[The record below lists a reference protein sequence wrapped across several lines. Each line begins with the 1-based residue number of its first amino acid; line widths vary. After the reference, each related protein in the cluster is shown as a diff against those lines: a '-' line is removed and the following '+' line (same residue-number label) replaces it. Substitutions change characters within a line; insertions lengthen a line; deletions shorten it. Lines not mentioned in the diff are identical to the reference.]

1 MPINSFLKFL
11 SKYPGKYYYR
21 KKINSITAL
30 KIQITVKYLSEYKVI
45 LNNYI
50 TDQNRLKNVINV
62 FHMSHFLK
70 KKIIQITLFT
80 NKLEILSSTNTY
92 IAQGTRESYPQ
103 WLSLAFSS
111 WSIKSIIWRYRNPY
125 KHWRKFLIITLQESK
140 HPKLSSSSEVIEI
153 ENYSS
158 IVNWFSKSCM

>member
-1 MPINSFLKFL
+1 MYYTGHKEDGMPINSFLKFL

-50 TDQNRLKNVINV
+50 TDQNRLKNVVNV

-103 WLSLAFSS
+103 
-111 WSIKSIIWRYRNPY
+111 
-125 KHWRKFLIITLQESK
+125 
-140 HPKLSSSSEVIEI
+140 
-153 ENYSS
+153 
-158 IVNWFSKSCM
+158 